1 MSSRWLSF
9 PAAFVVW
16 FVCGCGSAGP
26 PPQQI
31 TVNVTPATITVRT
44 GDTQQF
50 FATVAG
56 TTNQTVTWSV
66 NGVAGGDA
74 TRGTIS
80 AAGLY
85 TPPAQPPNPNQV
97 QVMATS
103 AANASATSS
112 AQVTL
117 ANPIAIVSFV
127 YPPALVSNAPFSIS
141 VIGSKFVSGAQI
153 LLGTTALTPTFVD
166 SSHLTATGTA
176 PAAGVLN
183 LTVVNPMPDGTPSA
197 ALAVPV
203 AIVNERA
210 AVRFLEQSTFGPND
224 AQLAAVETGGMESF
238 LTAQFQAPTSD
249 VNYTIP
255 PPGMNTLDPLYPVFF
270 QNALNAQAGS
280 DQLRQRVMFALN
292 QIWVVSN
299 NKVGQPEFYVPYLR
313 VLTGDAFAS
322 YRNLME
328 DVTLNP
334 AMGIYLD
341 MVNNAKPDLA
351 NGIHAN
357 ENYAREFMQLFT
369 IGPNLLNADGTPQIV
384 NGAFVPTYAQADI
397 QALARAFTG
406 WTYAPVAPATSC
418 AQYPNYS
425 RNGGSPMVPCDV
437 YHDTAPK
444 TLFANTPFQVVLP
457 QNQTAQQDLK
467 GALDTI
473 FMHPNLP
480 PFVARRM
487 IQHLVTSNPSPLY
500 VTNVANAFK
509 NGTFTPPSNGVT
521 FGMAGDRG
529 NMQALLAAVL
539 LDPEARRGD
548 LLATENPVDGHLRE
562 PVLFLTNVIRAFHG
576 TTDATNTI
584 VYFGLDMGGEFL
596 FNSGSVFNF
605 FSPLYN
611 IPAADFTT
619 PPASP
624 LSGPEFQIFTSAS
637 SLARVNDIENVMF
650 SPVFSNSTQIDLSTY
665 AAIAGNDN
673 DLGTMVDAMNL
684 QLLHGTM
691 IGPMRAAI
699 LTAVGAV
706 PSGDPVG
713 RARTAAY
720 LIVSSSQYQIQR

>member
-1 MSSRWLSF
+1 MPSRWLSF
-9 PAAFVVW
+9 SLALVVLL
-16 FVCGCGSAGP
+16 VCGCGSSSS

-31 TVNVTPATITVRT
+31 TVNVTPATTTVRT

-50 FATVAG
+50 FATVTG
-56 TTNQTVTWSV
+56 TTNQSVTWSV
-66 NGVAGGDA
+66 NGTSGGDS
-74 TRGTIS
+74 TNGTIS
-80 AAGLY
+80 PAGLY
-85 TPPAQPPNPNQV
+85 TPPAQIPAQNQIRV
-97 QVMATS
+97 TATS
-103 AANASATSS
+103 ATDSS
-112 AQVTL
+112 ASQSANVTL
-117 ANPIAIVSFV
+117 ANPIALVSFV
-127 YPPALVSNAPFSIS
+127 YPPTLVSNAPFSIS
-141 VIGSKFVSGAQI
+141 VIGGKFVTGGQV
-153 LLGTTALTPTFVD
+153 LLGTAPLITTFLD

-183 LTVVNPMPDGTPSA
+183 LTVVNPMPDGTPSVA
-197 ALAVPV
+197 TMVPV
-203 AIVNERA
+203 TIVNQRA

-224 AQLAAVETGGMESF
+224 AQLAAVETTGMEDF
-238 LTAQFQAPTSD
+238 LLAQFQAPTSD
-249 VNYTIP
+249 VNYPIP
-255 PPGMNTLDPLYPVFF
+255 PPGMNDVHLLFPVFF
-270 QNALNAQAGS
+270 QNALDAQAGS

-313 VLTGDAFAS
+313 VLTGDAFGN
-322 YRNLME
+322 YRKLME

-369 IGPNLLNADGTPQIV
+369 IGPNLLNPDGTPQMQ

-406 WTYAPVAPATSC
+406 WTYAPVAPAASC
-418 AQYPNYS
+418 SQYPNYT
-425 RNGGSPMVPCDV
+425 RNGGSPMVPCDA
-437 YHDTAPK
+437 YHDMASK
-444 TLFANTPFQVVLP
+444 TILGATLNAGQST
-457 QNQTAQQDLK
+457 QQDLK

-509 NGTFTPPSNGVT
+509 NGTFMSKGVT
-521 FGMAGDRG
+521 FGDGTRG
-529 NMQALLAAVL
+529 NMQALIAAVL

-548 LLATENPVDGHLRE
+548 VLATENPQDGHLRE
-562 PVLFLTNVIRAFHG
+562 PVLYVTNVLRAFHG
-576 TTDATNTI
+576 TTDANNFI
-584 VYFGLDMGGEFL
+584 VYVALDMGGEFL

-611 IPAADFTT
+611 IPDADFTT

-637 SLARVNDIENVMF
+637 SLTRVNDIEGAF
-650 SPVFSNSTQIDLSTY
+650 FNSSVDGSSTHVDLSAY
-665 AAIAGNDN
+665 ASIAANDN
-673 DLGTMVDAMNL
+673 DLGTMVEAMNQ

-691 IGPMRAAI
+691 SGAMSTAI
-699 LTAVGAV
+699 LTAVKAV
-706 PSGDPVG
+706 PSSQPMV
-713 RARTAAY
+713 RAQTAAY
-720 LIVSSSQYQIQR
+720 LIVSSSQYQVQR

>member
-1 MSSRWLSF
+1 MPSRWLSF
-9 PAAFVVW
+9 SLTLVVS
-16 FVCGCGSAGP
+16 FICGCGSAGP

-31 TVNVTPATITVRT
+31 TVNVTPATATVRT

-50 FATVAG
+50 NASVNG
-56 TTNQTVTWSV
+56 TANQSVNWSV
-66 NGVAGGDA
+66 NGTPGGDS
-74 TRGTIS
+74 TNGTIS
-80 AAGLY
+80 VAGLY
-85 TPPAQPPNPNQV
+85 TPPAQVPAQNKILV
-97 QVMATS
+97 TATS
-103 AANASATSS
+103 VADSS
-112 AQVTL
+112 ANQSANVTL
-117 ANPIAIVSFV
+117 ANPIALVSVV
-127 YPPALVSNAPFSIS
+127 YPPTLVSNAPFSIS
-141 VIGSKFVSGAQI
+141 VIGSKFVSGGQV
-153 LLGTTALTPTFVD
+153 LLGTAQLTTTFVD
-166 SSHLTATGTA
+166 SSHLTAIGTA
-176 PAAGVLN
+176 PSANVLN
-183 LTVVNPMPDGTPSA
+183 LTVVNPMPDGTPSSA
-197 ALAVPV
+197 VSVPV
-203 AIVNERA
+203 TVVNQRA

-224 AQLAAVETGGMESF
+224 AQLSAVETGGMESF

-249 VNYTIP
+249 VNYPIP

-299 NKVGQPEFYVPYLR
+299 NKVGQPEIYVPYLR
-313 VLTGDAFAS
+313 VLTGDAFGN
-322 YRNLME
+322 YRTLME

-369 IGPNLLNADGTPQIV
+369 IGPNLLNPDGTPQIQ

-406 WTYAPVAPATSC
+406 WTYAAVAPATNC
-418 AQYPNYS
+418 AQYPNYN
-425 RNGGSPMVPCDV
+425 RNGGSPMVPCDA
-437 YHDTAPK
+437 YHDVAAK
-444 TLFANTPFQVVLP
+444 TILGVTLNAGQST
-457 QNQTAQQDLK
+457 QQDLK

-473 FMHPNLP
+473 FMHKNLP

-509 NGTFTPPSNGVT
+509 TGAFTSKGVT
-521 FGMAGDRG
+521 FGDSTRG
-529 NMQALLAAVL
+529 NMQALIAAVL

-548 LLATENPVDGHLRE
+548 DPATENPLDGHLRE
-562 PVLFLTNVIRAFHG
+562 PVLFTTNVLRAFHG
-576 TTDATNTI
+576 TTDANNNI
-584 VYFGLDMGGEFL
+584 VYVALDMGGEFL

-611 IPAADFTT
+611 IPDADFTT

-637 SLARVNDIENVMF
+637 SLTRVNDIKGAF
-650 SPVFSNSTQIDLSTY
+650 FNSSVDGSSTHIDLSAY
-665 AAIAGNDN
+665 ASIAGNDG

-691 IGPMRAAI
+691 IGPMRQAI
-699 LTAVGAV
+699 LTAVSAV
-706 PSGDPVG
+706 PSSDPMG
-713 RARTAAY
+713 RAQTAAY
-720 LIVSSSQYQIQR
+720 LIVSSSQYQVQR

>member
-1 MSSRWLSF
+1 MSSRCLSF
-9 PAAFVVW
+9 PLALVVC
-16 FVCGCGSAGP
+16 FVCGCGSSGP

-31 TVNVTPATITVRT
+31 TVNVTPSTTTVRS

-50 FATVAG
+50 FATVTG
-56 TTNQTVTWSV
+56 TTNQAVNWSV

-74 TRGTIS
+74 TRGTIT

-85 TPPAQPPNPNQV
+85 TPPAQLPSPNQV
-97 QVMATS
+97 QVTATS
-103 AANASATSS
+103 AANAGATFS

-117 ANPIAIVSFV
+117 ANPIALVSFI
-127 YPPALVSNAPFSIS
+127 YPSTIVSNAAFSFS
-141 VIGSKFVSGAQI
+141 VIGSKFVSGAKV
-153 LLGTTALTPTFVD
+153 LLGTTALTTTFVD
-166 SSHLTATGTA
+166 SSHLTVTGTLQAA
-176 PAAGVLN
+176 PGVLN
-183 LTVVNPMPDGTPSA
+183 LTVVNPMPDGAPSA
-197 ALAVPV
+197 AVAVPV
-203 AIVNERA
+203 TIVNQRA

-249 VNYTIP
+249 VNYPIP
-255 PPGMNTLDPLYPVFF
+255 PPGMNDVHLLFPVFF
-270 QNALNAQAGS
+270 QNALDAHAGS

-313 VLTGDAFAS
+313 VLTGDAFGN
-322 YRNLME
+322 YRKLME

-341 MVNNAKPDLA
+341 MVNNAKPDPT

-369 IGPNLLNADGTPQIV
+369 IGPNLLNPDGTPQIV

-406 WTYAPVAPATSC
+406 WTYAPVAPATAC
-418 AQYPNYS
+418 AQYPNYD
-425 RNGGSPMVPCDV
+425 RNGGSPMVPCDA
-437 YHDTAPK
+437 YHDMAAK
-444 TLFANTPFQVVLP
+444 TILGATLNAGQSTQM
-457 QNQTAQQDLK
+457 DLK

-487 IQHLVTSNPSPLY
+487 IQHFVTSNPSPLY
-500 VTNVANAFK
+500 VTNVATAFK
-509 NGTFTPPSNGVT
+509 NGTFTPPSGGAP
-521 FGMAGDRG
+521 FGDGTRG
-529 NMQALLAAVL
+529 NMQALIAAVL
-539 LDPEARRGD
+539 LDPEARLGD
-548 LLATENPVDGHLRE
+548 DPTTKNPVNGHLRE
-562 PVLFLTNVIRAFHG
+562 PVLYVTNVLRAFHG
-576 TTDATNTI
+576 TTDANNFI
-584 VYFGLDMGGEFL
+584 VYVALDMGGEFL

-605 FSPLYN
+605 FSPLYD
-611 IPAADFTT
+611 IPVADFTT

-637 SLARVNDIENVMF
+637 SLARVNDVEGTIFNPSVDG
-650 SPVFSNSTQIDLSTY
+650 SSTHIDLSAY
-665 AAIAGNDN
+665 AAIAGNDS
-673 DLGTMVDAMNL
+673 DLGTMVDAMDL

-691 IGPMRAAI
+691 SEFPGMRAAI
-699 LTAVGAV
+699 LTAVSAV
-706 PSGDPVG
+706 PKSDPMD
-713 RARTAAY
+713 RARTAAH
-720 LIVSSSQYQIQR
+720 LIVSSAQYQVQR

>member
-9 PAAFVVW
+9 PLALVVL
-16 FVCGCGSAGP
+16 FVCGCNSAGP

-31 TVNVTPATITVRT
+31 AVNVTPATITVRS

-50 FATVAG
+50 IASVTG
-56 TTNQTVTWSV
+56 TLNQSVTWSV
-66 NGVAGGDA
+66 NGTPGGDS
-74 TRGTIS
+74 TNGTIS
-80 AAGLY
+80 LAGLY
-85 TPPAQPPNPNQV
+85 TPPAQIPAQNQIRV
-97 QVMATS
+97 TATS
-103 AANASATSS
+103 AADASASQS
-112 AQVTL
+112 ANVTL
-117 ANPIAIVSFV
+117 ANPIAVVSFA
-127 YPPALVSNAPFSIS
+127 YPSTLAANAMFSIS
-141 VIGSKFVSGAQI
+141 VIGSKFVSDGKV
-153 LLGTTALTPTFVD
+153 LLGTAQLTTTFVD
-166 SSHLTATGTA
+166 SSHLTAIGTA
-176 PAAGVLN
+176 PAAGVLS

-203 AIVNERA
+203 TIVNQRA

-249 VNYTIP
+249 VNYPIP
-255 PPGMNTLDPLYPVFF
+255 PPGMNDVHLLFPVFF
-270 QNALNAQAGS
+270 QNALDPQASS

-313 VLTGDAFAS
+313 VLTGDAFGN
-322 YRNLME
+322 YRKLME

-369 IGPNLLNADGTPQIV
+369 IGPNLLNPDGTPQIQ

-406 WTYAPVAPATSC
+406 WTYAPVAPAASC
-418 AQYPNYS
+418 AQYPNYD
-425 RNGGSPMVPCDV
+425 RNGGSPMVPCDA
-437 YHDTAPK
+437 YHDILAK
-444 TLFANTPFQVVLP
+444 TILGTTLP
-457 QNQTAQQDLK
+457 AGQSTQQDLTL
-467 GALDTI
+467 ALDTI
-473 FMHPNLP
+473 FAHPNLP
-480 PFVARRM
+480 PFVGRRM
-487 IQHLVTSNPSPLY
+487 IQHFVTSNPSPAY
-500 VTNVANAFK
+500 VTRVANAFAGGK
-509 NGTFTPPSNGVT
+509 FTSPTSGMS
-521 FGMAGDRG
+521 FGDSTRG
-529 NMQALLAAVL
+529 NMQALIAAVL

-548 LLATENPVDGHLRE
+548 DSTTENPLDGHLRE
-562 PVLFLTNVIRAFHG
+562 PVLYVTNVLRAFHG
-576 TTDATNTI
+576 TTDANNFL
-584 VYFGLDMGGEFL
+584 VYVALDMGGEFL

-605 FSPLYN
+605 FSPLYE
-611 IPAADFTT
+611 IPAADFNT
-619 PPASP
+619 PPVSP

-637 SLARVNDIENVMF
+637 SLSRVNDIEGAIF
-650 SPVFSNSTQIDLSTY
+650 NSSVDGSSTHIDLSAY
-665 AAIAGNDN
+665 AVIAGNDN

-691 IGPMRAAI
+691 SAPMRTAI
-699 LTAVGAV
+699 LTAVSAV
-706 PSGDPVG
+706 PSSDPLD
-713 RARTAAY
+713 RARTAAH